1 MVIQNT
7 GKLPIKN
14 LVVTHQKTQEYEE
27 RNILIGI
34 LHRTFFSSKTCMAL
48 QEITLRLVDFFLIF
62 SGFRPN
68 CPKLINFRW

>member
-34 LHRTFFSSKTCMAL
+34 LQEVGHRTFFSSKTCMAL
-48 QEITLRLVDFFLIF
+48 QEITLRLVDFFF
-62 SGFRPN
+62 
-68 CPKLINFRW
+68 